1 MLSEDILLQ
10 VQKPARYIGQ
20 EWNISKKDFDQAN
33 IKFALCFPELYE
45 LGMSNLGIR
54 ILYGILNGIQ
64 DVACERFFAPAIEM
78 ENILRQ
84 KNLEILSLESQE
96 ALREFDII
104 GFSLGYELDYTNV
117 LNILDLGKIPLVSS
131 LRNQDYPLVIAGGP
145 CALNPEPMH
154 EFFDFF
160 VIGEAEE
167 AILEIIDLYRKHKEK
182 FKAAKISKKE
192 LLVLFSGIEGIY
204 VPSLYEVRYDRQGKI
219 KEFKPNQIAV
229 PARIKKRF
237 VKDLDSAYFPTH
249 WLVPYLELIHDHAT
263 VELMRG
269 CPNDCLFCQARQQYY
284 PFRKRKIENIV
295 KLASGI
301 SQETGYEEISLGGLS
316 ISDYPDIEKL
326 VRQLSDTFKNKNIN
340 ISLPSLKPKN
350 ILGDISSL
358 IASVKKTGLTFA
370 PEAATER
377 LRGILHKDFNI
388 AEFLK
393 AVEKAYALGWQRI
406 KLYFMVGI
414 PSEDESDLDAIIK
427 FASEVSNLKKKV
439 NQRPAWVNLS
449 INTLIP
455 KPHTPFQW
463 FKMEDIAS
471 TKHKRD
477 YLKEKIKN
485 PKIKI
490 SFHNCYLSW
499 LEGIISRGDRRLSPV
514 ISSAFTNRARFDAWD
529 EHFVLDKW
537 LEAFRREKIDP
548 DFYLKRKSPE
558 EILPWDF
565 LDLGVDKSALL
576 AQLNKTV
583 AL

>member
-10 VQKPARYIGQ
+10 VQNPARYIGQ

-84 KNLEILSLESQE
+84 KNLEMLSLESQE

-204 VPSLYEVRYDRQGKI
+204 VPSLYEVRYDKQGKI

-269 CPNDCLFCQARQQYY
+269 CPHVCLFCQARQQYY

-326 VRQLSDTFKNKNIN
+326 VRQLSDTFKN
-340 ISLPSLKPKN
+340 
-350 ILGDISSL
+350 
-358 IASVKKTGLTFA
+358 
-370 PEAATER
+370 
-377 LRGILHKDFNI
+377 
-388 AEFLK
+388 
-393 AVEKAYALGWQRI
+393 
-406 KLYFMVGI
+406 
-414 PSEDESDLDAIIK
+414 
-427 FASEVSNLKKKV
+427 
-439 NQRPAWVNLS
+439 
-449 INTLIP
+449 
-455 KPHTPFQW
+455 
-463 FKMEDIAS
+463 
-471 TKHKRD
+471 
-477 YLKEKIKN
+477 
-485 PKIKI
+485 
-490 SFHNCYLSW
+490 
-499 LEGIISRGDRRLSPV
+499 
-514 ISSAFTNRARFDAWD
+514 
-529 EHFVLDKW
+529 
-537 LEAFRREKIDP
+537 
-548 DFYLKRKSPE
+548 
-558 EILPWDF
+558 
-565 LDLGVDKSALL
+565 
-576 AQLNKTV
+576 
-583 AL
+583 

>member
-1 MLSEDILLQ
+1 MLEDILLQ
-10 VQKPARYIGQ
+10 VNKPARYIGQ
-20 EWNISKKDFDQAN
+20 EWNISKKDFDKAN

-54 ILYGILNGIQ
+54 ILYGILNGIE
-64 DVACERFFAPAIEM
+64 DVACERFFSPAIEM

-84 KNLEILSLESQE
+84 RNLEILSLESKE
-96 ALREFDII
+96 ALAGFDII
-104 GFSLGYELDYTNV
+104 GFSLGYELGYTNV
-117 LNILDLGKIPLVSS
+117 LNILDLGKIPLKSS

-154 EFFDFF
+154 EFFDLF

-167 AILEIIDLYRKHKEK
+167 AILEIIDVYRKHKEK

-192 LLVLFSGIEGIY
+192 LLVLFAGIEGVY
-204 VPSLYEVRYDRQGKI
+204 VPSLYEVKYDREGKI
-219 KEFKPNQIAV
+219 EEFKPNHAAA

-249 WLVPYLELIHDHAT
+249 WLVPYLELVHDHVT
-263 VELMRG
+263 IELMRG

-284 PFRKRKIENIV
+284 PFRKRKIENII

-301 SQETGYEEISLGGLS
+301 SQETGYEEMSLGGLS

-326 VRQLSDTFKNKNIN
+326 VRQLLDIFKNKNIN

-370 PEAATER
+370 PEAATQR

-393 AVEKAYALGWQRI
+393 AIEKAYVLGWQRI
-406 KLYFMVGI
+406 KLYFMVGV

-427 FASEVSNLKKKV
+427 FASEVSNLKKEV

-463 FKMEDIAS
+463 LNMEDIES
-471 TKHKRD
+471 IKYKRD
-477 YLKEKIKN
+477 YLKKKIKN

-499 LEGIISRGDRRLSPV
+499 LEGILSRGDRRLSPV
-514 ISSAFTNRARFDAWD
+514 IASAFTNRARFDAWD

-548 DFYLKRKSPE
+548 NFYLKRKSQE

-565 LDLGVDKSALL
+565 LDVGVNKGALL

>member
-1 MLSEDILLQ
+1 MLEDILLQ
-10 VQKPARYIGQ
+10 VNKPARYIGQ
-20 EWNISKKDFDQAN
+20 EWNISKKDFDKAN

-54 ILYGILNGIQ
+54 ILYGILNGIE
-64 DVACERFFAPAIEM
+64 DVACERFFSPAIEM

-84 KNLEILSLESQE
+84 RNLEILSLESKE
-96 ALREFDII
+96 ALAGFDII
-104 GFSLGYELDYTNV
+104 GFSLGYELGYTNV
-117 LNILDLGKIPLVSS
+117 LNILDLGKIPLKSS

-154 EFFDFF
+154 EFFDLF

-167 AILEIIDLYRKHKEK
+167 AILEIIDVYRKHKEK

-192 LLVLFSGIEGIY
+192 LLVLFAGIEGVY
-204 VPSLYEVRYDRQGKI
+204 VPSLYEVKYDREGKI
-219 KEFKPNQIAV
+219 EEFKPNHAAA

-249 WLVPYLELIHDHAT
+249 WLVPYLELVHDHVT
-263 VELMRG
+263 IELMRG

-284 PFRKRKIENIV
+284 PFRKRKIENII

-301 SQETGYEEISLGGLS
+301 SQETGYEEMSLGGLS

-326 VRQLSDTFKNKNIN
+326 VRQLLDIFKNKNIN

-370 PEAATER
+370 PEAATQR

-393 AVEKAYALGWQRI
+393 AIEKAYVLGWQRI
-406 KLYFMVGI
+406 KLYFMVGV

-427 FASEVSNLKKKV
+427 FASEVSNLKKEV

-463 FKMEDIAS
+463 FKMEDIES
-471 TKHKRD
+471 IKYKRD
-477 YLKEKIKN
+477 YLKKKIKN

-499 LEGIISRGDRRLSPV
+499 LEGILSRGDRRLSPV
-514 ISSAFTNRARFDAWD
+514 IASAFTNRARFDAWD

-548 DFYLKRKSPE
+548 NFYLKRKSQE

-565 LDLGVDKSALL
+565 LDVGVNKGALL